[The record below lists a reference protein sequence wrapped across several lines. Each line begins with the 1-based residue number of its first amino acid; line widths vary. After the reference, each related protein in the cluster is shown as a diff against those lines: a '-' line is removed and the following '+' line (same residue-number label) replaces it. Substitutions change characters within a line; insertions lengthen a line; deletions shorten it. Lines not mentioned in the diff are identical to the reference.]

1 MPLVF
6 SENEATE
13 SGITYE
19 DRTGIAY
26 QYPTIYRRLIR
37 PGERFVYYKGRR
49 KRGGGRM
56 PQVYFG
62 AGIVGSVGPDPSHS
76 GRMVCSVLDYW
87 PFRTPVPF
95 KEKTGGY
102 FESGAERRGYFQ
114 RGVRVISE
122 EDLERITEA
131 AGKLGSDPKSNE
143 SYPLGPERR
152 SGLAYASPDKILEV
166 ESFAIEAALKEIARR
181 WEDVRVQVQPRNN
194 PGFDILVRPGEKV
207 VYVEVKGTERCIPQ
221 FFITDG
227 EIQFSVRHPS
237 QFALLVI
244 YGINRSSGAY
254 KILWHDGAISD
265 KTFKLKPVQWACE
278 AVGEETTLST

>member
-6 SENEATE
+6 SENEETE

-26 QYPTIYRRLIR
+26 QYPTIYRRLIK

-49 KRGGGRM
+49 RRGGGRM

-62 AGIVGSVGPDPSHS
+62 AGIVGSVGPDPSRS

-95 KEKTGGY
+95 KRKAGGY

-122 EDLERITEA
+122 EDFERITEQ
-131 AGKLGSDPKSNE
+131 AGECDNYLKSDE
-143 SYPLGPERR
+143 SIPDRPDRR
-152 SGLAYASPDKILEV
+152 TGLAYASPDRILEI
-166 ESFAIEAALKEIARR
+166 ESFAIEAAQKEIAHR
-181 WEDVRVQVQPRNN
+181 WNDARIQVQPRNN
-194 PGFDILVRPGEKV
+194 PGFDILVRAGEKV
-207 VYVEVKGTERCIPQ
+207 VYVEVKGTERSVPQ
-221 FFITDG
+221 FFMTDG
-227 EIQFSVRHPS
+227 EIQFSLRHQS

-244 YGINRSSGAY
+244 YGINTSSGVY
-254 KILWHDGAISD
+254 KILWHEGAVSD
-265 KTFKLKPVQWACE
+265 ENFRLKPVQWACE
-278 AVGEETTLST
+278 AV

>member
-6 SENEATE
+6 SENEETE

-26 QYPTIYRRLIR
+26 QYPTIYRRLIN

-62 AGIVGSVGPDPSHS
+62 AGIVGSVRPDPSHS

-95 KEKTGGY
+95 KQKTGGY
-102 FESGAERRGYFQ
+102 FEPGAERRGYFQ

-122 EDLERITEA
+122 EDFERITETA
-131 AGKLGSDPKSNE
+131 EQLSNDLNSEE
-143 SYPLGPERR
+143 SYPLGPQRR
-152 SGLAYASPDKILEV
+152 MGLAYASQDKILEV
-166 ESFAIEAALKEIARR
+166 ESFATEAAQKEITHR
-181 WEDVRVQVQPRNN
+181 WKDVRIQVQPRNN
-194 PGFDILVRPGEKV
+194 PGFDILVRSGEKV
-207 VYVEVKGTERCIPQ
+207 VYVEVKGTERSVPQ

-227 EIQFSVRHPS
+227 EIRFSLRHQS

-244 YGINRSSGAY
+244 YEINRSSGAY
-254 KILWHDGAISD
+254 KVFWHEGAILS
-265 KTFKLKPVQWACE
+265 KGFKLKPVQWACE
-278 AVGEETTLST
+278 VVGGGNLP